1 MRRQVGWLALS
12 LAAGWFAA
20 SGVGDAMAQAYPSR
34 PITLLVPAAAGGP
47 TDAVSRMIAESM
59 SRTLKV
65 QVVVEN
71 VGGAGGTI
79 GMARVAKAAPDGYT
93 VSVWHIAQATAPTL
107 YDNLRYN
114 VIDDFD
120 SIGRIA
126 DVPMTLVGK
135 ANLPPKTAVELIAW
149 VKQNRKTAT
158 YAHAGV
164 GSASHLCA
172 LMFMSALDVKLTAVS
187 YRGTGPAMTDL
198 LGGQFDMMC
207 DQTTTTTAQIREG
220 KIKGYAATTGRRLAV
235 LPDLP
240 TLQEAGLPGFEVTA
254 WHAMWAPRGLPAEV
268 SARLS
273 GALQAALKDPKVVER
288 LVALGAVPV
297 SEDQATPR
305 ALSAHLKAEVAKWS
319 PVIKAS
325 GEKGT

>member
-1 MRRQVGWLALS
+1 MRKGLGWLT
-12 LAAGWFAA
+12 LAWLLAIAGATQTL
-20 SGVGDAMAQAYPSR
+20 AQSYPSR

-59 SRTLKV
+59 SRTLNV

-71 VGGAGGTI
+71 IGGAGGTI
-79 GMARVAKAAPDGYT
+79 GMARVAKAPADGYT

-107 YDNLRYN
+107 YANLRYN

-120 SIGRIA
+120 SVGRIA
-126 DVPMTLVGK
+126 DVPMTIVGK
-135 ANLPPKTAVELIAW
+135 AKLEPTNASELIAW
-149 VKQNRKTAT
+149 VKQNQKTAT
-158 YAHAGV
+158 YAHAGI

-172 LMFMSALDVKLTAVS
+172 LMFLSALDVKMTAVS

-198 LGGQFDMMC
+198 LGGQFDVMC

-220 KIKGYAATTGRRLAV
+220 KIKGYAATTRRRLAV

-240 TLQEAGLPGFEVTA
+240 TLEEAGLKGFEVAA
-254 WHAMWAPRGLPAEV
+254 WHAMWAPRGLPPDV
-268 SARLS
+268 SKRLT
-273 GALQAALKDPKVVER
+273 GALQAALKDTKINER

-297 SEDQATPR
+297 PLQQATPD
-305 ALSAHLKAEVAKWS
+305 ALASHLKAEVAKWS

-325 GEKGT
+325 GAKGT